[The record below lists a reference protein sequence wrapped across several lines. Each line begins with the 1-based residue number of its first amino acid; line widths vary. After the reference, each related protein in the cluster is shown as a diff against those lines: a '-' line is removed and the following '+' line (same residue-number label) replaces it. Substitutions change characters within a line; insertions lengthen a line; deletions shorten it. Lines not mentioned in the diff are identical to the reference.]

1 MSSLFFCMESGFF
14 LAAFKMFT
22 LFLVLGNLVM
32 MCVGTGFFIFLS
44 LGIHRASWI
53 CGFIVFINI
62 GRISP
67 MISSNIFLD
76 PTSFRDPTIY
86 VVVLLT
92 DALFVYFLEG
102 SFFSVCF
109 ILNGFYLQ
117 VH

>member
-1 MSSLFFCMESGFF
+1 
-14 LAAFKMFT
+14 
-22 LFLVLGNLVM
+22 
-32 MCVGTGFFIFLS
+32 
-44 LGIHRASWI
+44 
-53 CGFIVFINI
+53 
-62 GRISP
+62 

-76 PTSFRDPTIY
+76 PTSFRDPTMY